1 MNKLTL
7 LVLSLFLGLAS
18 CASAPV
24 AFTGKAFAE
33 VSFLV
38 EG

>member
-1 MNKLTL
+1 MNKITL
-7 LVLSLFLGLAS
+7 LVLALFLGLAS
-18 CASAPV
+18 CASAPMT
-24 AFTGKAFAE
+24 FSGKAFAE